1 MKMKNRIK
9 KELTYIT
16 IWSKLI
22 RYMILWVKIMI
33 IKWINLSKNSNKI
46 FKMSQKTYNQT
57 IHRKIMKNN

>member
-57 IHRKIMKNN
+57 IHRKTMKNN